1 MIDLKNKKAI
11 SEVYAILNQ
20 LSETS
25 LQKVPSILLQ
35 KLKDNS
41 GYDVSYIKPEIPLE
55 QLDLEPETK
64 DILAII
70 GYQCF
75 CDVEEKEKWS
85 QVFVENEMQYR
96 KNNNIG

>member
-25 LQKVPSILLQ
+25 LQKIPSILLQ

-55 QLDLEPETK
+55 QLALEPETK

-70 GYQCF
+70 AYQCF
-75 CDVEEKEKWS
+75 CDAEEKEKWS
-85 QVFVENEMQYR
+85 QVLIENEMQYR

>member
-70 GYQCF
+70 AYQCF
-75 CDVEEKEKWS
+75 CDDEEKEKWS
-85 QVFVENEMQYR
+85 QFFVENEMQYR